1 MICWEQGGSEPVYL
15 CAIHAEELKL
25 RSENRAE
32 GRKGSVADTDSGCGK
47 ARPKEETAPE
57 ANAPSAGAAQVMR
70 GHPVEA
76 SAPAEEPTASFSEPK
91 LDGDAEKAT
100 KPSPER
106 PRETSSEPVS
116 APDEPV
122 ASPSQPVERGEA
134 VVKPVDPAPGRSQPA
149 ASAPSS
155 APSEILTPKSHG
167 QTKTAESVPSR
178 HTNPSPKGPVLP
190 AAAVKA
196 VRLARDTSAR
206 PAVRDLTFG
215 NPAKAIVDEAI
226 WNLPAGDHEAF
237 RTALQKGKPVA
248 EAAQTAGGQ
257 LAAIHRRV
265 TEYSLKLD
273 AVLATSAKTIAVREA
288 IDKPLEQAMIEIIEN
303 DSMTDSDK
311 DTVVQQLGALQ
322 EWAKYGLQTQFT
334 ALEANRG
341 LLAIGERMSWGRPN
355 EIPDRLKP
363 AYRALFASLKQGIHS
378 AAPDAQEILE
388 RLVNLHAAKSDLLVL
403 PAAELLPR

>member
-1 MICWEQGGSEPVYL
+1 MVCWEQGGSEPVYL

-25 RSENRAE
+25 RSEKRAE
-32 GRKGSVADTDSGCGK
+32 GRKASGAGADSGCGK
-47 ARPKEETAPE
+47 ARPKEEAHST
-57 ANAPSAGAAQVMR
+57 SAADAKIIQGR
-70 GHPVEA
+70 PVEA
-76 SAPAEEPTASFSEPK
+76 SPSAEEPAKPFSKIELDGTFEKAAKPSSKFRPDTISEP
-91 LDGDAEKAT
+91 
-100 KPSPER
+100 
-106 PRETSSEPVS
+106 TSG
-116 APDEPV
+116 PDEPV
-122 ASPSQPVERGEA
+122 ASRSQPVETGEA
-134 VVKPVDPAPGRSQPA
+134 VVKPAETAPEPFQPA
-149 ASAPSS
+149 GSAPASEQS
-155 APSEILTPKSHG
+155 EPSTKKSHG
-167 QTKTAESVPSR
+167 QTKTEESVLSR
-178 HTNPSPKGPVLP
+178 QANSSPKGPVLP
-190 AAAVKA
+190 PGVVKA

-226 WNLPAGDHEAF
+226 WNLPTGDHEAF
-237 RTALQKGKPVA
+237 RAALQKGKPAA

-265 TEYSLKLD
+265 TEYSLKID

-311 DTVVQQLGALQ
+311 DAAIQQLGALQ
-322 EWAKYGLQTQFT
+322 EWAKYGLQAQFT

-363 AYRALFASLKQGIHS
+363 AYRALFGSLKQAIHA

-388 RLVNLHAAKSDLLVL
+388 RLVNLHAAKSDLLAL
-403 PAAELLPR
+403 PAPELLPR